1 MKTTRGSILAKVNN
15 AIDGGIINDIF
26 IHVRNYVVCSL
37 ILVAGFYAKDNPRNL
52 LPLGTKAD
60 VVAGFITIAFGFL
73 LILINL
79 YDGIYKLSKY
89 KRHFLLDILLLVI
102 YLFVTLR
109 IFEII
114 WNFRSAF

>member
-1 MKTTRGSILAKVNN
+1 MSILAKVNT
-15 AIDGGIINDIF
+15 AIDDGIINNIF

-37 ILVAGFYAKDNPRNL
+37 ILAAGFYAIKNPRNL
-52 LPLGTKAD
+52 LLGTKAD
-60 VVAGFITIAFGFL
+60 EIAGVVTIVFGLL

-89 KRHFLLDILLLVI
+89 KRHFLLHILLLVI

-114 WNFRSAF
+114 WNFRSA

>member
-1 MKTTRGSILAKVNN
+1 MSILAKVNN

-26 IHVRNYVVCSL
+26 IHVRNYVMCSL
-37 ILVAGFYAKDNPRNL
+37 ILAAGFYAIKNPRNIL
-52 LPLGTKAD
+52 LGPKAYE
-60 VVAGFITIAFGFL
+60 VAGYITIVFGFF
-73 LILINL
+73 LILLNL

-89 KRHFLLDILLLVI
+89 KHHLLLNILLLAI

>member
-1 MKTTRGSILAKVNN
+1 MSILAKVNKKIN
-15 AIDGGIINDIF
+15 GGIINDIF

-37 ILVAGFYAKDNPRNL
+37 ILAAGFYAIKNPRNIL
-52 LPLGTKAD
+52 LGPKAYE
-60 VVAGFITIAFGFL
+60 VAGYITIVFGFL
-73 LILINL
+73 LILLNL

-89 KRHFLLDILLLVI
+89 NHHLLLNILLLVI

>member
-1 MKTTRGSILAKVNN
+1 MSILTKFNN
-15 AIDGGIINDIF
+15 AIDEGIFQDIF
-26 IHVRNYVVCSL
+26 MHVRNYVVCSL
-37 ILVAGFYAKDNPRNL
+37 LLAAGFYAVKNPRNL
-52 LPLGTKAD
+52 LFGTIAD
-60 VVAGFITIAFGFL
+60 EVAGVVTLVFGFL
-73 LILINL
+73 LIFLNL

-89 KRHFLLDILLLVI
+89 KRHILLNILLLVL